1 MKQSELSAPALS
13 LGWPGSAGA
22 QLKKREYRRHGER
35 QKGRAVLSH
44 VGVLLGGAQFFPKY
58 RKLAI
63 GLLAMPVK
71 IAFLHTTS

>member
-1 MKQSELSAPALS
+1 MKQSELPAPALS

-22 QLKKREYRRHGER
+22 QRKKREYLRNDER
-35 QKGRAVLSH
+35 QKGRAVSSH

-58 RKLAI
+58 RKLAT
-63 GLLAMPVK
+63 GSLAMPVK